1 MKKSVFFLTLLLC
14 LSLIFPGA
22 HAEDTYVPGE
32 RMRSLVSSALE
43 AGQLVGGEAHFSLTL
58 PDSMLPDDEEG
69 RAQFDALAEVIQGV
83 SLAGGMGRLDDGY
96 RVELGG
102 AYTAPSGDNV
112 YVTGAANLTADG
124 LSLESNLIEGERL
137 SIRWETLLEM
147 LGLSENEIDALLSLP
162 TTDWDSALNELNDE
176 LAQAAETFGKL
187 ADPYLVTLADFA
199 ATLNI
204 QQRRNVE
211 AENGYPAVENE
222 ISITCTAEEL
232 SRLLHSLADQV
243 EKDTALRPYLE
254 QLIQNCDLTVTDG
267 DSETTHVM
275 SVSEFCDEMRQFADV
290 LAETDGSL
298 GILLGYNDDGLPFY
312 LTLALSDG
320 ETLDALAFQMLPGE
334 TEDTCVF
341 TLRALESDGDSANT
355 LLDTALTLTLDP
367 DDKQVYAAELNVQS
381 EDFTLYFA
389 MDSSAVTTEDS
400 LPGYRLSLSMNS
412 ATAVD
417 SGTALTVYTGDGLHA
432 LTAAGG
438 EQTTYAANIDIYAD
452 TTDSLLG
459 SAKIE
464 SGLSLEPD
472 ENSLVG
478 RFYLDE
484 AFTADDG
491 TLSFGTDV
499 ALSSWNYDAAET
511 DALRETMFETATGE
525 ELAALQNRF
534 VQSAQ
539 QKLFALLSL
548 VPQEVLQMLNERFH
562 RFGRPDPLDRTPVFL
577 MIIRFLPARS
587 LECRDAP
594 PAWKRRSACAF
605 CRSDEAD

>member
-204 QQRRNVE
+204 QQRRDVE

-267 DSETTHVM
+267 DSETTHVI
-275 SVSEFCDEMRQFADV
+275 SVSEFCDETRQFADV

-298 GILLGYNDDGLPFY
+298 GILLGYDDDGLPFY

-534 VQSAQ
+534 AQSTQ

-548 VPQEVLQMLNERFH
+548 VPQEVLQMLN
-562 RFGRPDPLDRTPVFL
+562 
-577 MIIRFLPARS
+577 
-587 LECRDAP
+587 
-594 PAWKRRSACAF
+594 
-605 CRSDEAD
+605 

>member
-14 LSLIFPGA
+14 LSLILPGA

-204 QQRRNVE
+204 QQRRDVE

-254 QLIQNCDLTVTDG
+254 QLIQNCDLTVTDD

-275 SVSEFCDEMRQFADV
+275 SVSEFCDETRQFADV

-341 TLRALESDGDSANT
+341 TLRALESDSDSANT

-417 SGTALTVYTGDGLHA
+417 SGTALTVYTGDGLCA

-484 AFTADDG
+484 SFTADDG

-534 VQSAQ
+534 AQSAQ

-548 VPQEVLQMLNERFH
+548 VPQEVLQMLN
-562 RFGRPDPLDRTPVFL
+562 
-577 MIIRFLPARS
+577 
-587 LECRDAP
+587 
-594 PAWKRRSACAF
+594 
-605 CRSDEAD
+605 

>member
-204 QQRRNVE
+204 QQRRDVE

-275 SVSEFCDEMRQFADV
+275 SVSEFCDETRQFADV

-381 EDFTLYFA
+381 EDFTLDFA

-417 SGTALTVYTGDGLHA
+417 SGTALTVYTGDGLCA

-534 VQSAQ
+534 AQSAQ

-548 VPQEVLQMLNERFH
+548 VPQEVLQMLN
-562 RFGRPDPLDRTPVFL
+562 
-577 MIIRFLPARS
+577 
-587 LECRDAP
+587 
-594 PAWKRRSACAF
+594 
-605 CRSDEAD
+605 

>member
-275 SVSEFCDEMRQFADV
+275 SVSEFCDETRQFADV

-298 GILLGYNDDGLPFY
+298 GILLGYDDDGLPFY

-320 ETLDALAFQMLPGE
+320 ETMDALAFQMLPGE

-400 LPGYRLSLSMNS
+400 LPGYHLSLSMNT

-417 SGTALTVYTGDGLHA
+417 SGTALTVYTGDGLRA

-511 DALRETMFETATGE
+511 DALHETMFETATGE

-534 VQSAQ
+534 AQSAQ

-548 VPQEVLQMLNERFH
+548 VPQEVLQMLN
-562 RFGRPDPLDRTPVFL
+562 
-577 MIIRFLPARS
+577 
-587 LECRDAP
+587 
-594 PAWKRRSACAF
+594 
-605 CRSDEAD
+605 

>member
-275 SVSEFCDEMRQFADV
+275 SVSEFCDETRQFADV

-400 LPGYRLSLSMNS
+400 LPGYRMSLSMNS

-417 SGTALTVYTGDGLHA
+417 SGTALTVYTGDGLCA

-534 VQSAQ
+534 AQSAQ

-548 VPQEVLQMLNERFH
+548 VPQEVLQMLN
-562 RFGRPDPLDRTPVFL
+562 
-577 MIIRFLPARS
+577 
-587 LECRDAP
+587 
-594 PAWKRRSACAF
+594 
-605 CRSDEAD
+605 

>member
-147 LGLSENEIDALLSLP
+147 LGLSEHEIDALLSLP

-275 SVSEFCDEMRQFADV
+275 SVSEFCDETRQFADV

-298 GILLGYNDDGLPFY
+298 GILLGYSDDGLPFY

-355 LLDTALTLTLDP
+355 LFDTALTLTLDP

-381 EDFTLYFA
+381 EDFTLYLA

-417 SGTALTVYTGDGLHA
+417 SGTALTVYTGDGLCA

-534 VQSAQ
+534 AQSAQ

-548 VPQEVLQMLNERFH
+548 VPQEVLQMLN
-562 RFGRPDPLDRTPVFL
+562 
-577 MIIRFLPARS
+577 
-587 LECRDAP
+587 
-594 PAWKRRSACAF
+594 
-605 CRSDEAD
+605 

>member
-14 LSLIFPGA
+14 LSLILPGA

-275 SVSEFCDEMRQFADV
+275 SVSEFCDETRQFADV

-312 LTLALSDG
+312 LTLAVSDG

-355 LLDTALTLTLDP
+355 LLDTALTLTLNP

-548 VPQEVLQMLNERFH
+548 VPQEVLQMLN
-562 RFGRPDPLDRTPVFL
+562 
-577 MIIRFLPARS
+577 
-587 LECRDAP
+587 
-594 PAWKRRSACAF
+594 
-605 CRSDEAD
+605 

>member
-204 QQRRNVE
+204 QQRRDVE

-243 EKDTALRPYLE
+243 EKDTVLRPYLE

-275 SVSEFCDEMRQFADV
+275 SVSEFCDETRQFADV

-417 SGTALTVYTGDGLHA
+417 SGTALTVYTGDGLCA

-534 VQSAQ
+534 AQSAQ

-548 VPQEVLQMLNERFH
+548 VPQEVLQMLN
-562 RFGRPDPLDRTPVFL
+562 
-577 MIIRFLPARS
+577 
-587 LECRDAP
+587 
-594 PAWKRRSACAF
+594 
-605 CRSDEAD
+605 

>member
-211 AENGYPAVENE
+211 AENDYPAVENE

-275 SVSEFCDEMRQFADV
+275 SVSEFCDETRQFADV

-312 LTLALSDG
+312 LTLAVSDG

-355 LLDTALTLTLDP
+355 LLDTA
-367 DDKQVYAAELNVQS
+367 LNVQS

-534 VQSAQ
+534 AQSAQ

-548 VPQEVLQMLNERFH
+548 VPQEVLQMLN
-562 RFGRPDPLDRTPVFL
+562 
-577 MIIRFLPARS
+577 
-587 LECRDAP
+587 
-594 PAWKRRSACAF
+594 
-605 CRSDEAD
+605 

>member
-147 LGLSENEIDALLSLP
+147 LGLSENEMDALLSLP

-204 QQRRNVE
+204 QQRRDVE

-275 SVSEFCDEMRQFADV
+275 SVSEFCDETRQFADV

-298 GILLGYNDDGLPFY
+298 GILLGYDDDGLPFY

-534 VQSAQ
+534 AQSAQ

-548 VPQEVLQMLNERFH
+548 IPQEVLQMLN
-562 RFGRPDPLDRTPVFL
+562 
-577 MIIRFLPARS
+577 
-587 LECRDAP
+587 
-594 PAWKRRSACAF
+594 
-605 CRSDEAD
+605 

>member
-275 SVSEFCDEMRQFADV
+275 SVSEFCDETRQFADV

-400 LPGYRLSLSMNS
+400 LPGYHLSLSMNS

-417 SGTALTVYTGDGLHA
+417 SGTALTVYTGDGLCA

-511 DALRETMFETATGE
+511 DALRETTFETATGE

-534 VQSAQ
+534 AQSAQ

-548 VPQEVLQMLNERFH
+548 VPQEVLQMLN
-562 RFGRPDPLDRTPVFL
+562 
-577 MIIRFLPARS
+577 
-587 LECRDAP
+587 
-594 PAWKRRSACAF
+594 
-605 CRSDEAD
+605 

>member
-275 SVSEFCDEMRQFADV
+275 SVSEFCDETRQFADV
-290 LAETDGSL
+290 LSETDGSL
-298 GILLGYNDDGLPFY
+298 GILLGYDDDGLPFY

-341 TLRALESDGDSANT
+341 TLRALESDSDSANT

-534 VQSAQ
+534 AQSAQ

-548 VPQEVLQMLNERFH
+548 IPQEVLQMLN
-562 RFGRPDPLDRTPVFL
+562 
-577 MIIRFLPARS
+577 
-587 LECRDAP
+587 
-594 PAWKRRSACAF
+594 
-605 CRSDEAD
+605 

>member
-254 QLIQNCDLTVTDG
+254 QLIQNCGLTVTDG

-275 SVSEFCDEMRQFADV
+275 SVSEFCDETRQFADV

-417 SGTALTVYTGDGLHA
+417 SGTALTVYTGDGLRA

-511 DALRETMFETATGE
+511 DALRETTFETATGE

-548 VPQEVLQMLNERFH
+548 VPQEVLQMLN
-562 RFGRPDPLDRTPVFL
+562 
-577 MIIRFLPARS
+577 
-587 LECRDAP
+587 
-594 PAWKRRSACAF
+594 
-605 CRSDEAD
+605 

>member
-204 QQRRNVE
+204 QQRRDVE

-275 SVSEFCDEMRQFADV
+275 SVSEFCDETRQFADM

-298 GILLGYNDDGLPFY
+298 GILLGYDDDGLPFY

-417 SGTALTVYTGDGLHA
+417 SGTALTVYTGDGLRA

-534 VQSAQ
+534 AQSAQ

-548 VPQEVLQMLNERFH
+548 VPQEVLQMLN
-562 RFGRPDPLDRTPVFL
+562 
-577 MIIRFLPARS
+577 
-587 LECRDAP
+587 
-594 PAWKRRSACAF
+594 
-605 CRSDEAD
+605 

>member
-1 MKKSVFFLTLLLC
+1 MKKSVLFLTLLLC

-112 YVTGAANLTADG
+112 YITGAANLTADG

-199 ATLNI
+199 ATLSI
-204 QQRRNVE
+204 QQRRDVE

-275 SVSEFCDEMRQFADV
+275 SVSEFCDETRQFADV

-381 EDFTLYFA
+381 EDFTLCFA

-534 VQSAQ
+534 AQSAQ

-548 VPQEVLQMLNERFH
+548 VPQEVLQMLN
-562 RFGRPDPLDRTPVFL
+562 
-577 MIIRFLPARS
+577 
-587 LECRDAP
+587 
-594 PAWKRRSACAF
+594 
-605 CRSDEAD
+605 

>member
-14 LSLIFPGA
+14 LSLILPGA

-176 LAQAAETFGKL
+176 LEQAAETFGKL

-204 QQRRNVE
+204 QQHRDVE

-275 SVSEFCDEMRQFADV
+275 SVSEFCDETRQFADV

-478 RFYLDE
+478 RFYLNE

-534 VQSAQ
+534 AQSAQ

-548 VPQEVLQMLNERFH
+548 VPQEVLQMLN
-562 RFGRPDPLDRTPVFL
+562 
-577 MIIRFLPARS
+577 
-587 LECRDAP
+587 
-594 PAWKRRSACAF
+594 
-605 CRSDEAD
+605 

>member
-204 QQRRNVE
+204 QQRRDVE

-275 SVSEFCDEMRQFADV
+275 SVSEFCDETRQFADV

-298 GILLGYNDDGLPFY
+298 GILLGYDDDGLPFY

-417 SGTALTVYTGDGLHA
+417 SGTALTVYTGDGLRA

-534 VQSAQ
+534 AQSAQ

-548 VPQEVLQMLNERFH
+548 IPQEVLQMLN
-562 RFGRPDPLDRTPVFL
+562 
-577 MIIRFLPARS
+577 
-587 LECRDAP
+587 
-594 PAWKRRSACAF
+594 
-605 CRSDEAD
+605 

>member
-147 LGLSENEIDALLSLP
+147 LGLSENEIDVLLSLP

-275 SVSEFCDEMRQFADV
+275 SVSEFCDETRQFADV

-298 GILLGYNDDGLPFY
+298 GILLGYDDDGLPFY

-334 TEDTCVF
+334 TEDTRVF

-417 SGTALTVYTGDGLHA
+417 SGTALTVYTGDGLRA

-484 AFTADDG
+484 SFIADDG

-534 VQSAQ
+534 AQSAQ

-548 VPQEVLQMLNERFH
+548 VPQEVLQMLN
-562 RFGRPDPLDRTPVFL
+562 
-577 MIIRFLPARS
+577 
-587 LECRDAP
+587 
-594 PAWKRRSACAF
+594 
-605 CRSDEAD
+605 

>member
-83 SLAGGMGRLDDGY
+83 SLAGGMGRLDNGY

-204 QQRRNVE
+204 QQRRDVE

-254 QLIQNCDLTVTDG
+254 QVIQNCDLTVTDG

-275 SVSEFCDEMRQFADV
+275 SVSEFCDETRQFADV

-417 SGTALTVYTGDGLHA
+417 SGTALTVYTGDGLRA

-534 VQSAQ
+534 AQSAQ

-548 VPQEVLQMLNERFH
+548 VPQEVLQMLN
-562 RFGRPDPLDRTPVFL
+562 
-577 MIIRFLPARS
+577 
-587 LECRDAP
+587 
-594 PAWKRRSACAF
+594 
-605 CRSDEAD
+605 

>member
-83 SLAGGMGRLDDGY
+83 SLAGGMGRLNDGY

-204 QQRRNVE
+204 QQRRDVE

-275 SVSEFCDEMRQFADV
+275 SVSEFCDETRQFADV

-298 GILLGYNDDGLPFY
+298 GILLGYDDDGLPFY

-548 VPQEVLQMLNERFH
+548 VPQEVLQMLN
-562 RFGRPDPLDRTPVFL
+562 
-577 MIIRFLPARS
+577 
-587 LECRDAP
+587 
-594 PAWKRRSACAF
+594 
-605 CRSDEAD
+605 

>member
-32 RMRSLVSSALE
+32 RMRSLVASALE

-275 SVSEFCDEMRQFADV
+275 SVSEFCDETRQFADV

-417 SGTALTVYTGDGLHA
+417 SGTALTVYTGDGLRA

-484 AFTADDG
+484 AFIADDG

-534 VQSAQ
+534 AQSAQ

-548 VPQEVLQMLNERFH
+548 VPQEVLQMLN
-562 RFGRPDPLDRTPVFL
+562 
-577 MIIRFLPARS
+577 
-587 LECRDAP
+587 
-594 PAWKRRSACAF
+594 
-605 CRSDEAD
+605 

>member
-204 QQRRNVE
+204 QQRRDVE

-275 SVSEFCDEMRQFADV
+275 SVSEFCDETRQFADV

-417 SGTALTVYTGDGLHA
+417 SGTALTVYTGDGLRA

-534 VQSAQ
+534 AQSAQ

-548 VPQEVLQMLNERFH
+548 IPQEVLQMLN
-562 RFGRPDPLDRTPVFL
+562 
-577 MIIRFLPARS
+577 
-587 LECRDAP
+587 
-594 PAWKRRSACAF
+594 
-605 CRSDEAD
+605 

>member
-14 LSLIFPGA
+14 LSLILPGA

-204 QQRRNVE
+204 QQRRDVE

-275 SVSEFCDEMRQFADV
+275 SVSEFCDETRQFADV

-341 TLRALESDGDSANT
+341 TLRALESDSDSANT

-534 VQSAQ
+534 AQSAQ

-548 VPQEVLQMLNERFH
+548 IPQEVLQMLN
-562 RFGRPDPLDRTPVFL
+562 
-577 MIIRFLPARS
+577 
-587 LECRDAP
+587 
-594 PAWKRRSACAF
+594 
-605 CRSDEAD
+605 

>member
-275 SVSEFCDEMRQFADV
+275 SVSEFCDETRQFADV

-298 GILLGYNDDGLPFY
+298 GILLGYDDDGLPFY
-312 LTLALSDG
+312 LTLAVSDG

-367 DDKQVYAAELNVQS
+367 NDKQVYAAELNVQS

-417 SGTALTVYTGDGLHA
+417 SGTALTVYTGDGLRA

-534 VQSAQ
+534 AQSAQ

-548 VPQEVLQMLNERFH
+548 VPQEVLQMLN
-562 RFGRPDPLDRTPVFL
+562 
-577 MIIRFLPARS
+577 
-587 LECRDAP
+587 
-594 PAWKRRSACAF
+594 
-605 CRSDEAD
+605 

>member
-204 QQRRNVE
+204 QQRRDVE

-275 SVSEFCDEMRQFADV
+275 SVSEFCDETRQFADV

-320 ETLDALAFQMLPGE
+320 ETMDALAFQMLPGE

-417 SGTALTVYTGDGLHA
+417 SGTALTVYTGDGLRA

-534 VQSAQ
+534 AQSAQ

-548 VPQEVLQMLNERFH
+548 VPQEVLQMLN
-562 RFGRPDPLDRTPVFL
+562 
-577 MIIRFLPARS
+577 
-587 LECRDAP
+587 
-594 PAWKRRSACAF
+594 
-605 CRSDEAD
+605 

>member
-14 LSLIFPGA
+14 LSLILPGA

-58 PDSMLPDDEEG
+58 PDSMLPDDEES

-204 QQRRNVE
+204 QQRRDVE

-232 SRLLHSLADQV
+232 SRLLHSLTDQV

-275 SVSEFCDEMRQFADV
+275 SVSEFCDETRQFADV

-298 GILLGYNDDGLPFY
+298 GILLGYDDDGLPFY

-320 ETLDALAFQMLPGE
+320 ETLDALAFQMLPSE

-534 VQSAQ
+534 AQSVQ

-548 VPQEVLQMLNERFH
+548 VPQEVLQMLN
-562 RFGRPDPLDRTPVFL
+562 
-577 MIIRFLPARS
+577 
-587 LECRDAP
+587 
-594 PAWKRRSACAF
+594 
-605 CRSDEAD
+605 

>member
-58 PDSMLPDDEEG
+58 PDSMLPDDEES

-204 QQRRNVE
+204 QQRRDVE

-267 DSETTHVM
+267 DNETTHVM
-275 SVSEFCDEMRQFADV
+275 SVSEFCDETRQFADV

-417 SGTALTVYTGDGLHA
+417 SGTALTVYTGDGLRA

-548 VPQEVLQMLNERFH
+548 VPQEVLQMLN
-562 RFGRPDPLDRTPVFL
+562 
-577 MIIRFLPARS
+577 
-587 LECRDAP
+587 
-594 PAWKRRSACAF
+594 
-605 CRSDEAD
+605 

>member
-32 RMRSLVSSALE
+32 RMHSLVSSALE

-275 SVSEFCDEMRQFADV
+275 SVSEFCDETRQFADV

-298 GILLGYNDDGLPFY
+298 GILLGYDDDGLPFY

-320 ETLDALAFQMLPGE
+320 ETMDALAFQMLPGE

-400 LPGYRLSLSMNS
+400 LPGYHLSLSMNT

-417 SGTALTVYTGDGLHA
+417 SGTALTVYTGDGLCA

-534 VQSAQ
+534 AQSAQ

-548 VPQEVLQMLNERFH
+548 VPQEVLQMLN
-562 RFGRPDPLDRTPVFL
+562 
-577 MIIRFLPARS
+577 
-587 LECRDAP
+587 
-594 PAWKRRSACAF
+594 
-605 CRSDEAD
+605 

>member
-14 LSLIFPGA
+14 LSLVFPGA

-204 QQRRNVE
+204 QQRRDVE

-275 SVSEFCDEMRQFADV
+275 SVSEFCDETRQFADV

-298 GILLGYNDDGLPFY
+298 GILLGYDDDGLPFY

-534 VQSAQ
+534 AQSAQ

-548 VPQEVLQMLNERFH
+548 IPQEVLQMLN
-562 RFGRPDPLDRTPVFL
+562 
-577 MIIRFLPARS
+577 
-587 LECRDAP
+587 
-594 PAWKRRSACAF
+594 
-605 CRSDEAD
+605 

>member
-204 QQRRNVE
+204 QQRRDVE

-254 QLIQNCDLTVTDG
+254 QLIQNCGLTVTDG

-275 SVSEFCDEMRQFADV
+275 SVSEFCDETRQFADA

-298 GILLGYNDDGLPFY
+298 GILLGYDDDGLPFY

-334 TEDTCVF
+334 TKDTCVF

-400 LPGYRLSLSMNS
+400 LPGYHLSLSMNT

-417 SGTALTVYTGDGLHA
+417 SGTALTVYTGDGLRA

-478 RFYLDE
+478 LFYLDE

-534 VQSAQ
+534 AQSAQ

-548 VPQEVLQMLNERFH
+548 VPQEVLQMLN
-562 RFGRPDPLDRTPVFL
+562 
-577 MIIRFLPARS
+577 
-587 LECRDAP
+587 
-594 PAWKRRSACAF
+594 
-605 CRSDEAD
+605 

>member
-275 SVSEFCDEMRQFADV
+275 SVSEFCDETRQFADV

-298 GILLGYNDDGLPFY
+298 GILLGYDDDGLPFY

-320 ETLDALAFQMLPGE
+320 ETMDALAFQMLPGE

-417 SGTALTVYTGDGLHA
+417 SGTALTVYTGDGLCA

-534 VQSAQ
+534 AQSAQ

-548 VPQEVLQMLNERFH
+548 VPQEVLQMLN
-562 RFGRPDPLDRTPVFL
+562 
-577 MIIRFLPARS
+577 
-587 LECRDAP
+587 
-594 PAWKRRSACAF
+594 
-605 CRSDEAD
+605 

>member
-275 SVSEFCDEMRQFADV
+275 SVSEFCDETRQFADV

-298 GILLGYNDDGLPFY
+298 GILLGYDDDGLPFY

-417 SGTALTVYTGDGLHA
+417 SGTALTVYTGDGLRA

-548 VPQEVLQMLNERFH
+548 VPQEVLQMLN
-562 RFGRPDPLDRTPVFL
+562 
-577 MIIRFLPARS
+577 
-587 LECRDAP
+587 
-594 PAWKRRSACAF
+594 
-605 CRSDEAD
+605 

>member
-147 LGLSENEIDALLSLP
+147 LGLSENEIDALVSLP

-204 QQRRNVE
+204 QQRRDVE

-232 SRLLHSLADQV
+232 SRLLHLLADQV

-275 SVSEFCDEMRQFADV
+275 SVSEFCDETRQFADV

-298 GILLGYNDDGLPFY
+298 GILLGYDDDGLPFY

-484 AFTADDG
+484 AFTANDG

-534 VQSAQ
+534 AQSAQ

-548 VPQEVLQMLNERFH
+548 IPQEVLQMLN
-562 RFGRPDPLDRTPVFL
+562 
-577 MIIRFLPARS
+577 
-587 LECRDAP
+587 
-594 PAWKRRSACAF
+594 
-605 CRSDEAD
+605 

>member
-58 PDSMLPDDEEG
+58 PDSMLPDDEES

-204 QQRRNVE
+204 QQRRDVE

-275 SVSEFCDEMRQFADV
+275 SVSEFCDETRQFADV

-298 GILLGYNDDGLPFY
+298 GILLGYDDDGLPFY

-417 SGTALTVYTGDGLHA
+417 SGTALTVYTGDGLCA

-534 VQSAQ
+534 AQSAQ

-548 VPQEVLQMLNERFH
+548 VPQEVLQMLN
-562 RFGRPDPLDRTPVFL
+562 
-577 MIIRFLPARS
+577 
-587 LECRDAP
+587 
-594 PAWKRRSACAF
+594 
-605 CRSDEAD
+605 

>member
-204 QQRRNVE
+204 QQRRDVE

-275 SVSEFCDEMRQFADV
+275 SVSEFCDETRQFADV

-298 GILLGYNDDGLPFY
+298 GILLGYDDDGLPFY

-320 ETLDALAFQMLPGE
+320 ETMDALAFQMLPGE

-341 TLRALESDGDSANT
+341 TLRALESDSDSANT

-417 SGTALTVYTGDGLHA
+417 SGTALTVYTGDGLRA

-534 VQSAQ
+534 AQSAQ

-548 VPQEVLQMLNERFH
+548 VPQEVLQMLN
-562 RFGRPDPLDRTPVFL
+562 
-577 MIIRFLPARS
+577 
-587 LECRDAP
+587 
-594 PAWKRRSACAF
+594 
-605 CRSDEAD
+605 

>member
-14 LSLIFPGA
+14 LSLILPGA

-204 QQRRNVE
+204 QQRRDVE

-275 SVSEFCDEMRQFADV
+275 SVSEFCDETRQFADV

-298 GILLGYNDDGLPFY
+298 GILLGYDDDGLPFY

-417 SGTALTVYTGDGLHA
+417 SGTALTVYTGDGLRA

-548 VPQEVLQMLNERFH
+548 VPQEVLQMLN
-562 RFGRPDPLDRTPVFL
+562 
-577 MIIRFLPARS
+577 
-587 LECRDAP
+587 
-594 PAWKRRSACAF
+594 
-605 CRSDEAD
+605 

>member
-275 SVSEFCDEMRQFADV
+275 SVSEFCDETRQFADV

-298 GILLGYNDDGLPFY
+298 GILLGYDDDGLPFY

-548 VPQEVLQMLNERFH
+548 VPQEVLQMLN
-562 RFGRPDPLDRTPVFL
+562 
-577 MIIRFLPARS
+577 
-587 LECRDAP
+587 
-594 PAWKRRSACAF
+594 
-605 CRSDEAD
+605 

>member
-22 HAEDTYVPGE
+22 HAVDTYVPGE

-275 SVSEFCDEMRQFADV
+275 SVSEFCDETRQFADV
-290 LAETDGSL
+290 LSETDGSL
-298 GILLGYNDDGLPFY
+298 GILLGYDDDGLPFY

-341 TLRALESDGDSANT
+341 TLRALESDSDSANT

-534 VQSAQ
+534 AQSAQ

-548 VPQEVLQMLNERFH
+548 IPQEVLQMLN
-562 RFGRPDPLDRTPVFL
+562 
-577 MIIRFLPARS
+577 
-587 LECRDAP
+587 
-594 PAWKRRSACAF
+594 
-605 CRSDEAD
+605 

>member
-32 RMRSLVSSALE
+32 RMRSLISSALE

-275 SVSEFCDEMRQFADV
+275 SVSEFCDETRQFADV

-417 SGTALTVYTGDGLHA
+417 SGTALTVYTGDGLCA

-534 VQSAQ
+534 AQSAQ

-548 VPQEVLQMLNERFH
+548 IPQEVLQMLN
-562 RFGRPDPLDRTPVFL
+562 
-577 MIIRFLPARS
+577 
-587 LECRDAP
+587 
-594 PAWKRRSACAF
+594 
-605 CRSDEAD
+605 